1 MMYYSDKMRGKPRGG
16 KGMGKAI
23 EDLQNEHQAIIS
35 GLQILDTFSR
45 RIDRGLDV
53 QRRDI
58 HDIIGFL
65 KEFADTCHHGKEE
78 GILFPAL
85 INAGMEEKG
94 GPIEAMLLEHAK
106 GRELIKEMDIAVSGK
121 EDHERFTRAAREY
134 SDLLQAHIAKE
145 NGVLFPSAENTLTA
159 PQLDQ
164 IYEAFEQHERKVIGI
179 GRHEELHAM
188 LKKLKQKYSA

>member
-1 MMYYSDKMRGKPRGG
+1 
-16 KGMGKAI
+16 MGKAI
-23 EDLQNEHQAIIS
+23 EDLRNEHEAIIS
-35 GLQILDTFSR
+35 GLQILDTLSR

-58 HDIIGFL
+58 HDFIGFL
-65 KEFADTCHHGKEE
+65 REFADKCHHGKEE

-85 INAGMEEKG
+85 INSGMEKEG
-94 GPIEAMLLEHAK
+94 GPIEAMLSEHAK
-106 GRELIKEMDIAVSGK
+106 GRELIKEMDAAVSGK
-121 EDHERFTRAAREY
+121 EDNKRFARAAKEY

-145 NGVLFPSAENTLTA
+145 NDVLFPLAENTLTA

-164 IYEAFEQHERKVIGI
+164 IYDVFEQHERKVIGA
-179 GRHEELHAM
+179 GRHDDLHAL